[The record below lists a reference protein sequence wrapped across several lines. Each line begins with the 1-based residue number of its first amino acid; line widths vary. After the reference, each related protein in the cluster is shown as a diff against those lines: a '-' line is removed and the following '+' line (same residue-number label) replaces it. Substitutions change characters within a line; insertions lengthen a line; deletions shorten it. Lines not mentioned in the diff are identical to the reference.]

1 MATQSQEFKAKSV
14 DDAIA
19 EGLTILGVTRDTVEI
34 EIINKGSRGI
44 FGIGSE
50 PAVVRLTLRTASS
63 STAETTQLD
72 DKNQVVAGQTEIAVA
87 EQEAS
92 IDDHQEIIADHIVK
106 DSEETADDTVSDAGT
121 DHESDEEADIE
132 LGDAPEEA
140 NSAAD
145 NGESND
151 THEYLNISE
160 DEDDLAAM
168 AADILDEMIHLMGF
182 EADVTASW
190 FEEEDDDFDNEDE
203 EAVENRRKR
212 YLRLDVEGTD
222 LGALIGRR
230 GETLENI
237 QYLLRLMINQK
248 IHQWKNIIVDVEHY
262 KERRVNQ
269 LSQLAERMADQVAR
283 SGRSISLEPMPA
295 NERRIVHMVL
305 RNHPDVFTESYG
317 EGPRR
322 KVHIVARD

>member
-14 DDAIA
+14 DDAIT
-19 EGLTILGVTRDTVEI
+19 EGLTVLGVSRDAVEI

-50 PAVVRLTLRTASS
+50 PAVVRLTLRVASS
-63 STAETTQLD
+63 TTETPLSDDEIAIAEDQQEALSDDIPKDTGETTS
-72 DKNQVVAGQTEIAVA
+72 VVAT
-87 EQEAS
+87 
-92 IDDHQEIIADHIVK
+92 D
-106 DSEETADDTVSDAGT
+106 VSG
-121 DHESDEEADIE
+121 DEEAD
-132 LGDAPEEA
+132 
-140 NSAAD
+140 SAVDEPGTPFARD
-145 NGESND
+145 D
-151 THEYLNISE
+151 SE
-160 DEDDLAAM
+160 DDDESEENDDAEESDDNEFEGLSAGEDDDDLAAM

-190 FEEEDDDFDNEDE
+190 FEEDDDFDDEDDQE
-203 EAVENRRKR
+203 TEMSHRRR

-237 QYLLRLMINQK
+237 QYLLRLMVNQK

-262 KERRVNQ
+262 KERRVKQ

-283 SGRSISLEPMPA
+283 SGRAISLEPMPA

-305 RNHPDVFTESYG
+305 RNHPDVYTESYG
-317 EGPRR
+317 DGPRR
-322 KVHIVARD
+322 KVHIFARD